1 VRQRRLELAVLA
13 AGLVF
18 LGILAVSFRPSRKP
32 AAGKEKSM
40 PAAPDGEDSG
50 QATTLLDGFD
60 FTESVGDKPLLR
72 IQADRT
78 VGYGPAAGLAPHLY
92 AGEKV
97 TLTVY
102 PEDGAPVTVH
112 SDRADY
118 DERTR
123 QSRLQGN
130 VQWTDGDGSMA
141 RTETVVFH
149 PGTRALEAPGRV
161 RFTRGT
167 IDLTAPSARYDVRER
182 VVRFAGP
189 VEGTGA
195 GEDSAGFSRLTARE
209 GLYRRDDGVLEL
221 AYVDGQSRTGDR
233 FGSDR
238 LVVQM
243 AGAGR
248 GRPESALATGNVRGI
263 LSAEGPASGAGGDKL
278 ERQFTGDEG
287 VLRFDADGK
296 AESFALNGSPALLW
310 EARRRITAPRV
321 VITFEKGRAS
331 GARAEGG
338 VRIDSEASRA
348 EAERGSVGFTG
359 EDTARNATLEGS
371 VRVEADG
378 RRAEAA
384 RAQELDSGKRWL
396 LTGGGGKSAR
406 VESGPSRLSADRIE
420 IDRDAAKLRG
430 EGHARAVFSPDA
442 RKKTRPVT
450 FVGDSKRPVYGK
462 ADRIDLADAT
472 QAATLSGG
480 ASLWQDDSSL
490 FADEIA
496 ISDAEKTVTAT
507 RNVRAV
513 LLPAPEKAR
522 KASEPEKRAASIVS
536 ARRLLYRDADR
547 SARFEGGVT
556 VVRGGWRAS
565 GGESTAWL
573 DEDGR
578 VESVEISGDVRMT
591 DRTAGRSGQADKAL
605 DYPKTGK
612 TVLWGSPARV
622 TDAGGNQVAG
632 AILTIVD
639 RGRSVEITA
648 PEGGKTET
656 IHRTRKD

>member
-1 VRQRRLELAVLA
+1 MKIRRLELAVLA

-18 LGILAVSFRPSRKP
+18 VGVLALSFRPSRKP
-32 AAGKEKSM
+32 AEGRGKAM
-40 PAAPDGEDSG
+40 PAAPAGDPAGE
-50 QATTLLDGFD
+50 ATTLLDGFD
-60 FTESVGDKPLLR
+60 FTESVGGKPLLR

-102 PEDGAPVTVH
+102 PEEGAPVTVH

-123 QSRLQGN
+123 QSRLQGD
-130 VQWTDGDGSMA
+130 VRWTDADGSMA
-141 RTETVVFH
+141 TTETVVFH
-149 PGTRALEAPGRV
+149 PATRSLEAPGRV
-161 RFTRGT
+161 RFTRGS
-167 IDLTAPSARYDVRER
+167 IDLTAPSARYDVGER
-182 VVRFAGP
+182 VVRFSGP

-195 GEDSAGFSRLTARE
+195 GEDSAGLSRLTARD

-221 AYVDGQSRTGDR
+221 TYVDGQSRTGDR

-243 AGAGR
+243 AGAGQ
-248 GRPESALATGNVRGI
+248 GPESARATGNVRGI
-263 LSAEGPASGAGGDKL
+263 LSAEGPAAGAAREKL

-287 VLRFDADGK
+287 VLRFDAAGK
-296 AESFALNGSPALLW
+296 AESFSLKGAPALLW
-310 EARRRITAPRV
+310 EAQRRMTAPRI
-321 VITFEKGRAS
+321 VIAFAKGRAS
-331 GARAEGG
+331 GASADGG
-338 VRIDSEASRA
+338 VRIDSGGSWAQA
-348 EAERGSVGFTG
+348 TRGSLGFTG
-359 EDTARNATLEGS
+359 EGDARNATLEGA
-371 VRVEADG
+371 VRIEADG

-384 RAQELDSGKRWL
+384 RARELEAGRGWL
-396 LTGGGGKSAR
+396 LTGGEGKSAR
-406 VESGPSRLSADRIE
+406 VESGSSRLSAERIE
-420 IDRDAAKLRG
+420 IDRQTRRLRG
-430 EGHARAVFSPDA
+430 EGQARAVFSPDA
-442 RKKTRPVT
+442 RKKVRPVT
-450 FVGDSKRPVYGK
+450 FVGDSKRPIFGK
-462 ADRIDLADAT
+462 AERIDLDDARQT
-472 QAATLSGG
+472 AALSGR
-480 ASLWQDDSSL
+480 ASLWQDESSL

-496 ISDAEKTVTAT
+496 ISDADKTVTAT
-507 RNVRAV
+507 QNVRTV
-513 LLPAPEKAR
+513 LAPAPGKAR
-522 KASEPEKRAASIVS
+522 EAAESEKHAASIVS

-547 SARFEGGVT
+547 SARFEGGVS

-573 DEDGR
+573 DNEGR
-578 VESVEISGDVRMT
+578 VESVEISGDVHMT
-591 DRTAGRSGQADKAL
+591 DRTIGRSGQADKAL

-622 TDAGGNQVAG
+622 TDASGNQVAG

-656 IHRTRKD
+656 IHRTKKD

>member
-1 VRQRRLELAVLA
+1 MKRQRLELLVFA

-32 AAGKEKSM
+32 AAGKEKTM
-40 PAAPDGEDSG
+40 PASPHGDASG

-60 FTESVGDKPLLR
+60 FTESVGGKPLLR
-72 IQADRT
+72 IQAART

-102 PEDGAPVTVH
+102 PEEGAPVTVH

-130 VQWTDGDGSMA
+130 VQWTDSGGSTA

-149 PGTRALEAPGRV
+149 PATRALEAPGRV

-167 IDLTAPSARYDVRER
+167 IDLTAPSARYDVGER
-182 VVRFAGP
+182 ILRFAGP

-221 AYVDGQSRTGDR
+221 AYVTGESRTGDR

-238 LVVQM
+238 VVIQM
-243 AGAGR
+243 AASGR
-248 GRPESALATGNVRGI
+248 GGPESARATGNVRGI
-263 LSAEGPASGAGGDKL
+263 LSAEGPASGTGQAKL

-296 AESFALNGSPALLW
+296 AESYELHGSPALLW
-310 EARRRITAPRV
+310 EAERRMTAPRI
-321 VITFEKGRAS
+321 VIAFEKGRAS
-331 GARAEGG
+331 GAKAEGG
-338 VRIDSEASRA
+338 IRIDSAESRS
-348 EAERGSVGFTG
+348 EAERGSVGFTSEG
-359 EDTARNATLEGS
+359 AARNATLEGS
-371 VRVEADG
+371 VRVEGDG

-384 RAQELDSGKRWL
+384 RAQELDGGRRWL
-396 LTGGGGKSAR
+396 LTGGPGKSAR
-406 VESGPSRLSADRIE
+406 VESGPSRLSADRVE
-420 IDRDAAKLRG
+420 IDRESGRLRG

-442 RKKTRPVT
+442 RKKVRPVT

-462 ADRIDLADAT
+462 AARIDLDDAT
-472 QAATLSGG
+472 QAATLTGG
-480 ASLWQDDSSL
+480 ASLWQDESSL

-496 ISDAEKTVTAT
+496 ISDAQKTLTAT
-507 RNVRAV
+507 ENVRAV
-513 LLPAPEKAR
+513 LSPAPEKAR
-522 KASEPEKRAASIVS
+522 QADAPEKRAASIIS
-536 ARRLLYRDADR
+536 ARKLLYRDADR
-547 SARFEGGVT
+547 SARFDGGVT

-573 DEDGR
+573 NKDGQ

-591 DRTAGRSGQADKAL
+591 DRTVGRSGQADKAL

-622 TDAGGNQVAG
+622 TDAAGNQVAG

-656 IHRTRKD
+656 IHRTKKD